1 MRPGPARP
9 GADGSRSV
17 DGDRLADAVH
27 VVHGEGGAGALQRL
41 LYGVYVSAILGA
53 TYGFTLARGLFTTSE
68 PAVLRDELTS
78 PTALV
83 VAVAVVVLWLA
94 LARSAGRTRGPV
106 VPPLPWTD
114 QVVTTS
120 LDRTLVLRRWW
131 RSAAVGG
138 LAGGGILGAT
148 LGGGAWSA
156 TVGDP
161 AWLVAGVIVGP
172 VLGWA
177 LVLAWLSGQVAA
189 GAPPAASAREGRRRA
204 RAVLRVS
211 TALRRLG
218 IDDLRRQGARSTR
231 LGGGV
236 LAGDL
241 RAIRLEVAAP
251 VTRGRRL
258 RLRAGGPLATVVRRD
273 VLGLRRSPG
282 TLLAGAAL
290 TGLGAAGVTWSLVD
304 RAAPAALSWLAV
316 AACYLGFGWWAEGV
330 RLQGDN
336 GGTTPLLGVWG
347 RREALAH
354 LVTPMTLFVLVSGVV
369 ALGVGALGSSA
380 PVGTVAVGGLVA
392 DGLVADGLGPA
403 GWLVVL
409 GLGVA
414 GAQLRAAFRGQPPAL
429 AFIPTSGP
437 MVLALWYA
445 TPLVLSVLGGGAATL
460 ALASAGAARAV
471 VPGSV
476 GALLVLWWGL
486 SRVDALEASHRA

>member
-1 MRPGPARP
+1 VTITGAPRPGEENGRP
-9 GADGSRSV
+9 ADGE
-17 DGDRLADAVH
+17 RLADVVH
-27 VVHGEGGAGALQRL
+27 VLHGEGGAGALQRI
-41 LYGVYVSAILGA
+41 LYGVYVATILGA
-53 TYGFTLARGLFTTSE
+53 TYGFTLARGLFATRE
-68 PAVLRDELTS
+68 PAVLRNELTS

-83 VAVAVVVLWLA
+83 IAVAVVGLSLA

-114 QVVTTS
+114 LVVTTS
-120 LDRTLVLRRWW
+120 LDRALAVRRWW
-131 RSAAVGG
+131 RYAASGG
-138 LAGGGILGAT
+138 LAGGGVLGAA

-156 TVGDP
+156 TVGGP
-161 AWLVAGVIVGP
+161 AWFVAGLVVGP
-172 VLGWA
+172 ALGWT
-177 LVLAWLSGQVAA
+177 LVLAWLSGQVAS
-189 GAPPAASAREGRRRA
+189 GGPPPRSARAGRRTTG
-204 RAVLRVS
+204 AVVHIS
-211 TALRRLG
+211 PALRRLG

-251 VTRGRRL
+251 VTRGRRT
-258 RLRAGGPLATVVRRD
+258 RLRAGGPWATVVRRD

-282 TLLAGAAL
+282 TLLAGAVVA
-290 TGLGAAGVTWSLVD
+290 GLGAAGVTWSLGD

-316 AACYLGFGWWAEGV
+316 AACYLGFGWWAEGL

-354 LVTPMTLFVLVSGVV
+354 LVTPMALFVLVSGVV
-369 ALGVGALGSSA
+369 ALGIGTLRSTPTPGTAAVVALTAG
-380 PVGTVAVGGLVA
+380 
-392 DGLVADGLGPA
+392 GLGPA

-414 GAQLRAAFRGQPPAL
+414 GAQLLAAFRGQPPAL
-429 AFIPTSGP
+429 AFTPESGP
-437 MVLALWYA
+437 MILALWYGI
-445 TPLVLSVLGGGAATL
+445 PFLVSVLGGGAATA
-460 ALASAGAARAV
+460 ALASAGTRAV
-471 VPGSV
+471 VPGAI

-486 SRVDALEASHRA
+486 SRVDGLEAAHRT